1 MTFDEQFVKD
11 TTDRLARIETKLDN
25 INEHRQNDR
34 KTMLSITGA
43 TIVGLCSLAAVVMG
57 HLI

>member
-25 INEHRQNDR
+25 IQVQRSNDR
-34 KTMLSITGA
+34 KAILSMVAAI
-43 TIVGLCSLAAVVMG
+43 IVGMCSLAAVVVA
-57 HLI
+57 HIV